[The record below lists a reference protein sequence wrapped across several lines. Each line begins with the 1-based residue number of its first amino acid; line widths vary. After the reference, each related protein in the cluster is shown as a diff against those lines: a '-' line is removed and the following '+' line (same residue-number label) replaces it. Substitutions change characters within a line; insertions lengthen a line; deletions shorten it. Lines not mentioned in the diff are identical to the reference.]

1 MKMTLISTIILSLLS
16 FCFGQIANA
25 SEDDKSRWNKRYNT
39 GEYLYGKEPLKFLK
53 EKLGILVRGKAL
65 VLAMGEGRNAVF
77 LAGNGFDVDGCD
89 ISEKAVEKTRLLARE
104 SSVTLNAF
112 VADLEEYKIPVN
124 AYDLITC
131 FYYTQKSLI
140 PQIKEGLKKGGM
152 VMFETYSI
160 DQLKYGKD
168 APGPKNPAYLLKHN
182 ELLDSFRDFRI
193 LYYREGEIAEQK
205 SVVSLIAQKM

>member
-25 SEDDKSRWNKRYNT
+25 SEGDKSRWNKRYNT

-53 EKLGILVRGKAL
+53 EKLHILARGKAL

-77 LAGNGFDVDGCD
+77 LAGNGFDVDCCD
-89 ISEKAVEKTRLLARE
+89 ISEKAVEKAMLFSQE
-104 SSVTLNAF
+104 SGVTLNAF

-124 AYDLITC
+124 MYDLITC
-131 FYYTQKSLI
+131 FYYTQRDLI
-140 PQIKEGLKKGGM
+140 PQIKEGLKSGGM
-152 VMFETYSI
+152 VMIETYSI

-193 LYYREGEIAEQK
+193 LYYREGEIAENK
-205 SVVSLIAQKM
+205 SVVSLIAQKE

>member
-16 FCFGQIANA
+16 FCFGQITNA
-25 SEDDKSRWNKRYNT
+25 SEDDKSRWSKRYDT
-39 GEYLYGKEPLKFLK
+39 GEFLYGKEPLKFLK
-53 EKLGILVRGKAL
+53 EKLGILARGRAL

-77 LAGNGFDVDGCD
+77 LAGNGFDVDCCD
-89 ISEKAVEKTRLLARE
+89 ISEKAVEKASLFSQE
-104 SSVTLNAF
+104 SGVVLNAF

-124 AYDLITC
+124 TYDLVTC
-131 FYYTQKSLI
+131 FYYTQRDLI
-140 PQIKEGLKKGGM
+140 PQIKEGLKSGGM
-152 VMFETYSI
+152 VMIETYSI

-205 SVVSLIAQKM
+205 SVVSLIAQKE

>member
-1 MKMTLISTIILSLLS
+1 MKMTLISTIILSLFS
-16 FCFGQIANA
+16 FCFGQIVNA
-25 SEDDKSRWNKRYNT
+25 SEDDKNRWNKRYNT

-53 EKLGILVRGKAL
+53 EKLHFLVRGKAL

-89 ISEKAVEKTRLLARE
+89 ISEKAIEKAKLFARE
-104 SSVTLNAF
+104 SGVALNAF
-112 VADLEEYKIPVN
+112 VADLEEYKISTDQYN
-124 AYDLITC
+124 LITC

-152 VMFETYSI
+152 VMIETYSI

-193 LYYREGEIAEQK
+193 LYYREGEIADQK
-205 SVVSLIAQKM
+205 SVASLIAQKM

>member
-39 GEYLYGKEPLKFLK
+39 GEYLYGKEPLKFLN
-53 EKLGILVRGKAL
+53 EKLNILARGKAL

-77 LAGNGFDVDGCD
+77 LAGNGFDVDCCD
-89 ISEKAVEKTRLLARE
+89 ISEKAVEKAMLFSQE
-104 SSVTLNAF
+104 SGVTLNAF

-124 AYDLITC
+124 TYDLITC
-131 FYYTQKSLI
+131 FYYTQRDLI
-140 PQIKEGLKKGGM
+140 PQIKEGLKSGGM
-152 VMFETYSI
+152 VMIETYSI

-193 LYYREGEIAEQK
+193 LYYREGEIAENK
-205 SVVSLIAQKM
+205 SVVSLIAQKE

>member
-1 MKMTLISTIILSLLS
+1 MKMTLISTIILSLFS
-16 FCFGQIANA
+16 FCFGQIVNA
-25 SEDDKSRWNKRYNT
+25 SEDDKNRWNKRYNT

-53 EKLGILVRGKAL
+53 EKLHFLVRGKAL

-89 ISEKAVEKTRLLARE
+89 VSDKAIEKSKLFASE
-104 SSVTLNAF
+104 SSVILNAF
-112 VADLEEYKIPVN
+112 VADLEEYKIP
-124 AYDLITC
+124 ADTYDLITC
-131 FYYTQKSLI
+131 FYYTQMDLI
-140 PQIKEGLKKGGM
+140 PHIKEGLRKGGM

-193 LYYREGEIAEQK
+193 LYYREGEIAENK
-205 SVVSLIAQKM
+205 SVVSLIAQKK

>member
-1 MKMTLISTIILSLLS
+1 MS

-39 GEYLYGKEPLKFLK
+39 GEYLYGKEPLKFLN
-53 EKLGILVRGKAL
+53 EKLNILARGKAL

-77 LAGNGFDVDGCD
+77 LAGNGFDVDCCD
-89 ISEKAVEKTRLLARE
+89 ISEKAVEKARLF
-104 SSVTLNAF
+104 SQKSGVTLNAF

-124 AYDLITC
+124 TYDLITC
-131 FYYTQKSLI
+131 FYYTQRDLI
-140 PQIKEGLKKGGM
+140 PQIKEGLKRGGM
-152 VMFETYSI
+152 VMIETYSI

-193 LYYREGEIAEQK
+193 LYYREGEIAENK
-205 SVVSLIAQKM
+205 SVVSLIAQKE

>member
-16 FCFGQIANA
+16 FCFGQITNA

-53 EKLGILVRGKAL
+53 ERLDILVRGKAL
-65 VLAMGEGRNAVF
+65 ILAMGEGRNAVF
-77 LAGNGFDVDGCD
+77 LAGNGFDVDCCD

-205 SVVSLIAQKM
+205 SVVSLIAQKE

>member
-1 MKMTLISTIILSLLS
+1 MTLISTMILSLLS
-16 FCFGQIANA
+16 FCIGQIANA

-77 LAGNGFDVDGCD
+77 LAGNGFDVDCCD
-89 ISEKAVEKTRLLARE
+89 ISEKAVEKTRRFSQE
-104 SSVTLNAF
+104 SGVTLNAF
-112 VADLEEYKIPVN
+112 VADLEEYKISVDT
-124 AYDLITC
+124 YDLITC
-131 FYYTQKSLI
+131 FYYTQRDLI
-140 PQIKEGLKKGGM
+140 PQIKEGLKNGGM
-152 VMFETYSI
+152 VMIETYSI
-160 DQLKYGKD
+160 DQLDYGKD

-193 LYYREGEIAEQK
+193 LFYREGEIAEQK

>member
-1 MKMTLISTIILSLLS
+1 MKMTLISTIILSLMS

-39 GEYLYGKEPLKFLK
+39 GEYLYGKEPLKFLN
-53 EKLGILVRGKAL
+53 EKLNILARGKAL

-77 LAGNGFDVDGCD
+77 LAGNGFDVDCCD
-89 ISEKAVEKTRLLARE
+89 ISEKAVEKAMLFSQE
-104 SSVTLNAF
+104 SGVTLNAF

-124 AYDLITC
+124 TYDLITC
-131 FYYTQKSLI
+131 FYYTQRDLI
-140 PQIKEGLKKGGM
+140 PQIKEGLKRGGM
-152 VMFETYSI
+152 VMIETYSI

-193 LYYREGEIAEQK
+193 LYYREGEIAENK
-205 SVVSLIAQKM
+205 SVVSLIAQKE

>member
-1 MKMTLISTIILSLLS
+1 MTLISTIILSLLS
-16 FCFGQIANA
+16 FCFGQVANA

-112 VADLEEYKIPVN
+112 VTDLEEYKIPVN

>member
-193 LYYREGEIAEQK
+193 LFYREGEIAEQK

>member
-1 MKMTLISTIILSLLS
+1 MS

-39 GEYLYGKEPLKFLK
+39 GEYLYGKEPLKFLN
-53 EKLGILVRGKAL
+53 EKLNILARGKAL

-77 LAGNGFDVDGCD
+77 LAGNGFDVDCCD
-89 ISEKAVEKTRLLARE
+89 ISEKAVEKARLFSQE
-104 SSVTLNAF
+104 SGVTLNAF

-124 AYDLITC
+124 TYDLITC
-131 FYYTQKSLI
+131 FYYTQRDLI
-140 PQIKEGLKKGGM
+140 PQIKEGLKRGGM
-152 VMFETYSI
+152 VMIETYSI

-193 LYYREGEIAEQK
+193 LYYREGEIAENK
-205 SVVSLIAQKM
+205 SVVSLIAQKE

>member
-1 MKMTLISTIILSLLS
+1 MS

-39 GEYLYGKEPLKFLK
+39 GEYLYGKEPLKFLN
-53 EKLGILVRGKAL
+53 EKLNILARGKAL

-77 LAGNGFDVDGCD
+77 LAGNGFDVDCCD
-89 ISEKAVEKTRLLARE
+89 ISEKAVEKAMLFSQE
-104 SSVTLNAF
+104 SGVTLNAF

-124 AYDLITC
+124 TYDLITC
-131 FYYTQKSLI
+131 FYYTQRDLI
-140 PQIKEGLKKGGM
+140 PQIKEGLKSGGM
-152 VMFETYSI
+152 VMIETYSI

-193 LYYREGEIAEQK
+193 LYYREGEIAENK
-205 SVVSLIAQKM
+205 SVVSLIAQKE

>member
-16 FCFGQIANA
+16 FCLGQIANA
-25 SEDDKSRWNKRYNT
+25 SEDDKNRWNKRYNT

-53 EKLGILVRGKAL
+53 EKLNILVRGKAL

-77 LAGNGFDVDGCD
+77 LAWNGYDVDGCD
-89 ISEKAVEKTRLLARE
+89 ISEKAVEKTRLFALE
-104 SSVTLNAF
+104 SGVTLNAF

-124 AYDLITC
+124 TYDLITC
-131 FYYTQKSLI
+131 FYYTQRSLI

-152 VMFETYSI
+152 VMIETYSI
-160 DQLKYGKD
+160 DQLKYGQD

-193 LYYREGEIAEQK
+193 LFYSEGEIAKNK
-205 SVVSLIAQKM
+205 SVVSLIAQKK

>member
-1 MKMTLISTIILSLLS
+1 MKMTLISTMILSLLS
-16 FCFGQIANA
+16 FCIGQIANA

-77 LAGNGFDVDGCD
+77 LAGNGFDVDCCD
-89 ISEKAVEKTRLLARE
+89 ISEKAVEKTRRFSQE
-104 SSVTLNAF
+104 SGVTLNAF
-112 VADLEEYKIPVN
+112 VADLEEYKISVDT
-124 AYDLITC
+124 YDLITC
-131 FYYTQKSLI
+131 FYYTQRDLI
-140 PQIKEGLKKGGM
+140 PQIKEGLKNGGM
-152 VMFETYSI
+152 VMIETYSI
-160 DQLKYGKD
+160 DQLDYGKD

-193 LYYREGEIAEQK
+193 LFYREGEIAEQK

>member
-1 MKMTLISTIILSLLS
+1 MTLISTIIFSFFF
-16 FCFGQIANA
+16 FCFGQIVNA
-25 SEDDKSRWNKRYNT
+25 SEDDRNRWNKRYNT
-39 GEYLYGKEPLKFLK
+39 GEYIYGKGPLTFLK
-53 EKLGILVRGKAL
+53 EKLDILNRGKAL

-89 ISEKAVEKTRLLARE
+89 ISEKAIEKAKLFARE
-104 SSVTLNAF
+104 SGVALNAF
-112 VADLEEYKIPVN
+112 AADLEEYKIS
-124 AYDLITC
+124 ADQYDLITC

-182 ELLDSFRDFRI
+182 ELLDSFGDFRI
-193 LYYREGEIAEQK
+193 LYYREGEIADQK
-205 SVVSLIAQKM
+205 SVVSLIAQKK

>member
-1 MKMTLISTIILSLLS
+1 MS

-39 GEYLYGKEPLKFLK
+39 GEYLYGKEPLKFLN
-53 EKLGILVRGKAL
+53 EKLNILARGKAL

-77 LAGNGFDVDGCD
+77 LAGNGFDVDCCD
-89 ISEKAVEKTRLLARE
+89 ISEKAVEKAMLFSQE
-104 SSVTLNAF
+104 SGVTLNAF

-124 AYDLITC
+124 TYDLITC
-131 FYYTQKSLI
+131 FYYTQRDLI
-140 PQIKEGLKKGGM
+140 PQIKEGLKRGGM
-152 VMFETYSI
+152 VMIETYSI

-193 LYYREGEIAEQK
+193 LYYREGEIAENK
-205 SVVSLIAQKM
+205 SVVSLIAQKE

>member
-16 FCFGQIANA
+16 FCFGQIVNA
-25 SEDDKSRWNKRYNT
+25 SEDDKSRWNKRYDT

-53 EKLGILVRGKAL
+53 EKLGILVRGKAM

-77 LAGNGFDVDGCD
+77 LAGNGFDVDCCD
-89 ISEKAVEKTRLLARE
+89 ISEKAVEKTRAFALE
-104 SSVTLNAF
+104 SGVTLNAF
-112 VADLEEYKIPVN
+112 EADLEEYKIPVDT
-124 AYDLITC
+124 YDLITC
-131 FYYTQKSLI
+131 FYYTQRDLI
-140 PQIKEGLKKGGM
+140 PQIKEGLKDGGM
-152 VMFETYSI
+152 VMIETYSI

-193 LYYREGEIAEQK
+193 LFYREGEIAEHK
-205 SVVSLIAQKM
+205 SVVSLIAQKE

>member
-1 MKMTLISTIILSLLS
+1 MTLTSTIILSLLF
-16 FCFGQIANA
+16 FCFGQIVNA
-25 SEDDKSRWNKRYNT
+25 SEDDRNRWNKRYNT
-39 GEYLYGKEPLKFLK
+39 GEYLYGKEPLRFLK
-53 EKLGILVRGKAL
+53 EKLDILVRGNAL

-89 ISEKAVEKTRLLARE
+89 ISEKAIEKANLFARE
-104 SSVTLNAF
+104 SGVTLNAF
-112 VADLEEYKIPVN
+112 AADLEEYKIP
-124 AYDLITC
+124 ADKYDLITC

-140 PQIKEGLKKGGM
+140 PQIKEGLKKGGL

-193 LYYREGEIAEQK
+193 LYYREGEIAENK
-205 SVVSLIAQKM
+205 SVVSLIAQKE